1 MRFGSLRSPLAGA
14 GVTTGHIRGT
24 PGREADAPTRVPE
37 DAMDLI
43 EALPV
48 GLMEGVPDFLPASS
62 TGHLTSSGAR
72 RRSSRSR

>member
-1 MRFGSLRSPLAGA
+1 MLLLEYPRM
-14 GVTTGHIRGT
+14 
-24 PGREADAPTRVPE
+24 
-37 DAMDLI
+37 AMDLI